1 MFENDYILKQIEM
14 STKFL
19 AKLIFGKESPEY
31 KLQYDEI
38 ANAKPIDLLCLTLRR
53 MIDEGE
59 INEAENLL
67 YENIE
72 REARAEYLE
81 IAIDFYDRLSKLSA
95 DRLVR
100 HQKLAHLRNVAL
112 KSHDFLVDI
121 HFIRKES
128 HFV

>member
-67 YENIE
+67 YDNIE

-95 DRLVR
+95 DRLDECDFSR
-100 HQKLAHLRNVAL
+100 AEIFEGLENV
-112 KSHDFLVDI
+112 KRI
-121 HFIRKES
+121 YGIETT
-128 HFV
+128 

>member
-38 ANAKPIDLLCLTLRR
+38 ANAQPIDLLCLTLRR

-95 DRLVR
+95 DRLDECDFSR
-100 HQKLAHLRNVAL
+100 AEIFEGLENVKKIYGIETA
-112 KSHDFLVDI
+112 
-121 HFIRKES
+121 
-128 HFV
+128 

>member
-31 KLQYDEI
+31 RLQYDET
-38 ANAKPIDLLCLTLRR
+38 ANAEPADLLCLTLRR
-53 MIDEGE
+53 MIDEGQ

-67 YENIE
+67 YENIK

-81 IAIDFYDRLSKLSA
+81 IAIDFYDRLS
-95 DRLVR
+95 RLDENTLDECDFSR
-100 HQKLAHLRNVAL
+100 SEILEGLENV
-112 KSHDFLVDI
+112 KKI
-121 HFIRKES
+121 YGIETT
-128 HFV
+128 

>member
-95 DRLVR
+95 DRLDECDFSR
-100 HQKLAHLRNVAL
+100 AEIFEGLENV
-112 KSHDFLVDI
+112 KKI
-121 HFIRKES
+121 YGIETT
-128 HFV
+128 

>member
-38 ANAKPIDLLCLTLRR
+38 ANAKPIDLLYLTLRR

-95 DRLVR
+95 DRLDECDFSR
-100 HQKLAHLRNVAL
+100 AEIFEGLENV
-112 KSHDFLVDI
+112 KRI
-121 HFIRKES
+121 YGIETT
-128 HFV
+128 

>member
-14 STKFL
+14 LTKFL

-95 DRLVR
+95 DRLDECDFSR
-100 HQKLAHLRNVAL
+100 AEIFEGLENV
-112 KSHDFLVDI
+112 KRI
-121 HFIRKES
+121 YGIETT
-128 HFV
+128 

>member
-1 MFENDYILKQIEM
+1 MFENDNILKQIEM

-95 DRLVR
+95 DRLDECDFSR
-100 HQKLAHLRNVAL
+100 AEIFEGLENV
-112 KSHDFLVDI
+112 KRI
-121 HFIRKES
+121 YGIETT
-128 HFV
+128 

>member
-38 ANAKPIDLLCLTLRR
+38 ANEKPIDLLCLTLRR

-72 REARAEYLE
+72 REPRAEYLE

-95 DRLVR
+95 DRLDECDFSR
-100 HQKLAHLRNVAL
+100 AEIFEGLENV
-112 KSHDFLVDI
+112 KKI
-121 HFIRKES
+121 YGIETT
-128 HFV
+128 

>member
-81 IAIDFYDRLSKLSA
+81 IAIDFYDRLSKLSFSSSTSRSSRA
-95 DRLVR
+95 
-100 HQKLAHLRNVAL
+100 
-112 KSHDFLVDI
+112 
-121 HFIRKES
+121 
-128 HFV
+128 

>member
-67 YENIE
+67 YENIK

-95 DRLVR
+95 DRLDECDFSR
-100 HQKLAHLRNVAL
+100 AEIFEGLENV
-112 KSHDFLVDI
+112 KRI
-121 HFIRKES
+121 YGIETT
-128 HFV
+128 

>member
-81 IAIDFYDRLSKLSA
+81 IALDFYDRLSKLSA
-95 DRLVR
+95 DRLDECDFSR
-100 HQKLAHLRNVAL
+100 AEIFEGLENV
-112 KSHDFLVDI
+112 KRI
-121 HFIRKES
+121 YGIETT
-128 HFV
+128 

>member
-38 ANAKPIDLLCLTLRR
+38 ENAQPIDLLCLTLRR

-72 REARAEYLE
+72 HEARAEYLE

-95 DRLVR
+95 DRLDECDFSR
-100 HQKLAHLRNVAL
+100 AEIFEGLENV
-112 KSHDFLVDI
+112 KKIYGIETS
-121 HFIRKES
+121 
-128 HFV
+128 

>member
-1 MFENDYILKQIEM
+1 MLENDYILKQIEM

-95 DRLVR
+95 DRLDECDFSR
-100 HQKLAHLRNVAL
+100 AEIFEGLENV
-112 KSHDFLVDI
+112 KRI
-121 HFIRKES
+121 YGIETT
-128 HFV
+128 

>member
-95 DRLVR
+95 DRLDECDFSR
-100 HQKLAHLRNVAL
+100 AEIFEGLENV
-112 KSHDFLVDI
+112 KRI
-121 HFIRKES
+121 YGIKTT
-128 HFV
+128 

>member
-31 KLQYDEI
+31 KLLYDEI
-38 ANAKPIDLLCLTLRR
+38 ANEKPIDLLCLTLRR

-72 REARAEYLE
+72 REPRAEYLE

-95 DRLVR
+95 DRLDECDFSR
-100 HQKLAHLRNVAL
+100 AEIFEGLENV
-112 KSHDFLVDI
+112 KKI
-121 HFIRKES
+121 YGIETT
-128 HFV
+128 

>member
-14 STKFL
+14 STNFL

-95 DRLVR
+95 DRLDECDFSR
-100 HQKLAHLRNVAL
+100 AEIFEGLENV
-112 KSHDFLVDI
+112 KRI
-121 HFIRKES
+121 YGIETT
-128 HFV
+128 

>member
-38 ANAKPIDLLCLTLRR
+38 ENAQPIDLLCLTLRR

-95 DRLVR
+95 DRLDECDFSR
-100 HQKLAHLRNVAL
+100 AEIFEGLENVKKIYGIETA
-112 KSHDFLVDI
+112 
-121 HFIRKES
+121 
-128 HFV
+128 

>member
-19 AKLIFGKESPEY
+19 AKLIFSKESPEY

-95 DRLVR
+95 DRLDECDFSR
-100 HQKLAHLRNVAL
+100 AEIFEGLENV
-112 KSHDFLVDI
+112 KRI
-121 HFIRKES
+121 YGIETT
-128 HFV
+128 

>member
-19 AKLIFGKESPEY
+19 AKIIFGKESPEY

-95 DRLVR
+95 DRLDECDFSR
-100 HQKLAHLRNVAL
+100 AEIFEGLENV
-112 KSHDFLVDI
+112 KRI
-121 HFIRKES
+121 YGIETT
-128 HFV
+128 

>member
-95 DRLVR
+95 DRLDECDFSR
-100 HQKLAHLRNVAL
+100 AEIFEGLENV
-112 KSHDFLVDI
+112 KRI
-121 HFIRKES
+121 YGIETT
-128 HFV
+128 

>member
-72 REARAEYLE
+72 RETRAEYLE

-95 DRLVR
+95 DRLDECDFSR
-100 HQKLAHLRNVAL
+100 AEIFEGLENV
-112 KSHDFLVDI
+112 KRI
-121 HFIRKES
+121 YGIETT
-128 HFV
+128 

>member
-95 DRLVR
+95 DRLDECNFSR
-100 HQKLAHLRNVAL
+100 AEIFEGLENV
-112 KSHDFLVDI
+112 KRI
-121 HFIRKES
+121 YGIETT
-128 HFV
+128 

>member
-38 ANAKPIDLLCLTLRR
+38 ANAKPIDLLCLALRR

-95 DRLVR
+95 DRLDECDFSR
-100 HQKLAHLRNVAL
+100 AEIFEGLENV
-112 KSHDFLVDI
+112 KRI
-121 HFIRKES
+121 YGIETT
-128 HFV
+128 